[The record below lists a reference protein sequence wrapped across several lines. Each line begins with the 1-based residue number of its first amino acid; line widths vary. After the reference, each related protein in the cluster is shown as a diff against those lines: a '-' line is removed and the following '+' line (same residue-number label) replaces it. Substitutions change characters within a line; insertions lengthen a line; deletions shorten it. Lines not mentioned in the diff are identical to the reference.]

1 MKSKFEREFRKQAYS
16 AVPDQW
22 DEVKEKAGVSVPEKK
37 AGKVVKFN
45 AKAIASVAASIT
57 MVIVAV
63 SVAVGVGTRKNT
75 PPKAGI
81 TVTDENGVSYTLTD
95 VSDFDSIAVPETT
108 VITYVDGNGVEHT
121 TVATITRNAQGQR
134 EDSSVVVTFKDAQGN
149 TQTTVVEI
157 PAEPSAT
164 APNGQTPT
172 TKPGAADSAPQ
183 AADATAA
190 ATTRAER
197 YVETDWDKRTMQAKF
212 PAVQF
217 DPTGIPGGLH
227 KEYSAVFRGGEY
239 ISRPATL
246 LYRDYT
252 LYNINP
258 KTDKE
263 ETTTANIYV
272 FQNFDRALAVGV
284 QFPGEEHIHPYINV
298 HYTPQTLGEFLT
310 AADVRNTVH
319 FGNIQLHKDGTFPV
333 NEQNKADIFK
343 YLLSDGSIKN
353 MNPTDWPTGNRVT
366 LSIGLAEL
374 GQNNK
379 AMYVY
384 ENGYVA
390 TNLIGRVYVFNVGKE
405 NVAAFLKNSYNVTFD
420 DLAKVNSGTPSTAS
434 DTTTA
439 GTYETTVSRPYYVEG
454 TTVMTTQP
462 RTVPE

>member
-1 MKSKFEREFRKQAYS
+1 MKSKIEKEFKNRAYN
-16 AVPDQW
+16 AVPDKW
-22 DEVKEKAGVSVPEKK
+22 EEVKEKASVSAPERQE
-37 AGKVVKFN
+37 GRVVKFN
-45 AKAIASVAASIT
+45 TKTVASVAASVTIL
-57 MVIVAV
+57 IVAV
-63 SVAVGVGTRKNT
+63 SVAVGVGGRKNA
-75 PPKAGI
+75 PAKAEI
-81 TVTDENGVSYTLTD
+81 TVTDENGVTYTITD
-95 VSDFDSIAVPETT
+95 ASAFDSAAVPETT
-108 VITYVDGNGVEHT
+108 IIAYKDSNGVEHT
-121 TVATITRNAQGQR
+121 TVATVTRNAQGQR

-157 PAEPSAT
+157 PAEPS
-164 APNGQTPT
+164 T
-172 TKPGAADSAPQ
+172 TKADSADSAPQ

-190 ATTRAER
+190 ASTRAEI

-217 DPTGIPGGLH
+217 DPTGLPGGLH

-239 ISRPATL
+239 ITRPATL
-246 LYRDYT
+246 LYKDYT
-252 LYNINP
+252 LWNINP
-258 KTDKE
+258 KTNKE
-263 ETTTANIYV
+263 ESTTANIYV

-284 QFPGEEHIHPYINV
+284 QFPGEEHIHPYVNV
-298 HYTPQTLGEFLT
+298 HYTPQTLGEFMR

-333 NEQNKADIFK
+333 NAQNKADIFR

-353 MNPTDWPTGNRVT
+353 TNATDRPTGDKVT

-384 ENGYVA
+384 ESGYVY
-390 TNLIGRVYVFNVGKE
+390 TNLLGSGCTFNVGKE

-420 DLAKVNSGTPSTAS
+420 DLAKVGSGTPSTAS

-439 GTYETTVSRPYYVEG
+439 KTDYPTVSRPYIAEG
-454 TTVMTTQP
+454 TTVMTTQAQ
-462 RTVPE
+462 TVPE